1 MGADWVWHRVEDV
14 REDVLACWGH
24 ADLVIAGWEC
34 QGLSR
39 VGEGKGMELIRIL
52 KMIKRK
58 QGEVAYIVE
67 NVDIRDDMRG
77 GVALDAAQN
86 GSRTHRTRRYWQ
98 NVVPEAVVQYEL
110 SMMERPRARL
120 VQDIL
125 EPGKM
130 PAPVRHPDHET
141 QFPCNKVGEPWQ
153 AWPTLVAHEQ
163 ARGFKMEEGREGPG
177 MVFDRL
183 KGICEEPMALEREL
197 AMGLLAAATAS
208 VDVTERQRRRALG
221 NAMGLNALHWL
232 VGVMHWHLEKQRLE
246 RRRDHVAQAVPKTQQ
261 DEIKEEESE
270 ILLAHIGAGGLG
282 GKANRGEAQV
292 GGAAGAAGA
301 EEGAD
306 LPNREEGTDQG
317 AAAEGE
323 GQGAGGG
330 SETQHVWNIGE
341 ALQGTTTIRMG
352 AVLRQHAAAFAHNLQ
367 ELEKYVTGTMHLPLM
382 SEIPVYQRRR
392 RMSHQDIEVCIEKCQ
407 ELLAAGLIRRSA
419 SDYAA
424 ATVVAAM
431 TYLAGAVLSRR
442 MCGDYRGLNKVM
454 ATDRYPMPMAEEIF
468 DQLQGSWVFSTLD
481 LRQGFNQIPI
491 AEENKRKTAFHGLD
505 GLYEWNYMLFGLRN
519 ASAVFGLRTKVA
531 HAGATLHPFNTWIL
545 DSGAAWTMTPRAELL
560 DKVGTAPI
568 AEVKS
573 ASGHARKVMGAGR
586 AIFKGADGKPV
597 VLSDVLLVLDLKANL
612 ISLRKLAKCGVS
624 TSTEGAKTFTGQL
637 GKRVLW
643 DLHESRD
650 ICKPIWQLP
659 VMSWGKEGG
668 SQGECNSIAAEELK
682 VSARGGEKDWMTAHR
697 RLGHIA
703 MPALQQL
710 QKEGVKGLK
719 LTGAVVSHNCETCMP
734 SKFTCLPFHAT
745 KGVSKKLLELV
756 DMDVVGLLLV
766 LVKRGIAE
774 RANRTVLETARALL
788 IESGL
793 GNPKWPHAMRHATV
807 VKNWVFTNIGG
818 ESWVPM
824 ERWLGRKPPID
835 MLRVFGCMAMA
846 HIPKAH
852 RSKLGAKAA
861 WCVHLGLAAESKGWL
876 LWELSKGVVLDSRDV
891 KFMEDITYSSW
902 SKQPKEKLMQQLQQ
916 TTMGFDAEE
925 WVGKEGAT
933 ALEEEGA
940 AELPLVEGVKP
951 TVAHGEP
958 HPITRVIPPT
968 LPPK

>member
-1 MGADWVWHRVEDV
+1 MAWHHIKIVEERYFSQLHADAVEMGADWVWHRVEDV

-77 GVALDAAQN
+77 GEKKCGNIQGWTGTVKK
-86 GSRTHRTRRYWQ
+86 GK
-98 NVVPEAVVQYEL
+98 VEEA
-110 SMMERPRARL
+110 
-120 VQDIL
+120 
-125 EPGKM
+125 
-130 PAPVRHPDHET
+130 T
-141 QFPCNKVGEPWQ
+141 
-153 AWPTLVAHEQ
+153 
-163 ARGFKMEEGREGPG
+163 
-177 MVFDRL
+177 
-183 KGICEEPMALEREL
+183 
-197 AMGLLAAATAS
+197 
-208 VDVTERQRRRALG
+208 
-221 NAMGLNALHWL
+221 
-232 VGVMHWHLEKQRLE
+232 
-246 RRRDHVAQAVPKTQQ
+246 
-261 DEIKEEESE
+261 
-270 ILLAHIGAGGLG
+270 GA
-282 GKANRGEAQV
+282 GEAQV

-682 VSARGGEKDWMTAHR
+682 VSARGGENDWMTAHR

-745 KGVSKKLLELV
+745 KGGSKKLLELV

-766 LVKRGIAE
+766 LVKRGEKYFLTIVDNRSRVTWAYPIKKKDHVPSTIRDKWLPLVEKQSRHKVMRIRTDRGEKFLGEELIEWLKKQSIIRELATSYTPQSKGIAE